1 MQISDAS
8 ERPRRPKRTITEAQF
23 DRMLQIT
30 SRLALVFIGAVLA
43 ITVLKLAHT
52 ILVPLGL
59 AVVVGL
65 VFGPVADR
73 LEERGLKPGI
83 SAGIIVL
90 IFLALLAGSAA
101 LFAVP
106 LAEWVARA
114 PAIWERI
121 QTELLNWRGQLEAI
135 SAVQEQIEGALGDSG
150 ALTVKVEDGSQVI
163 DLALIAPALLGDA
176 LIFLASLYFYL
187 ATRDNI
193 RISILSMIVSRRMRW
208 RTAHVFDYIETK
220 VSRFLLSVTLLN
232 VLVGIAMT
240 IVTFALGMPSP
251 LLLGALAGVLNY
263 IPYVGQ
269 AVMIAILLAVG
280 FATQPDIG
288 LIIVPVLIYGLIN
301 LVEGQFLFPTFVGKI
316 MTLNPFLIFFS
327 IIFWIWVWGPVGSL
341 MAVPSLIILQAVI
354 ESILP
359 PREIKPSR
367 PVRRTASM
375 TAKDVVLANAAKAI
389 REQAAEEAARQA
401 ELEAEKAAKA
411 PAAEVD
417 NVEVAKVVAAEAPA
431 AEATVKPKP
440 RTPRKRKPA
449 TRSAPASGSA

>member
-1 MQISDAS
+1 
-8 ERPRRPKRTITEAQF
+8 
-23 DRMLQIT
+23 
-30 SRLALVFIGAVLA
+30 
-43 ITVLKLAHT
+43 
-52 ILVPLGL
+52 
-59 AVVVGL
+59 VVGL

-73 LEERGLKPGI
+73 LENRGLNPGL

-90 IFLALLAGSAA
+90 MFLALLAASIA

-106 LAEWVARA
+106 LTEWVARA
-114 PAIWERI
+114 PAIWERV
-121 QTELLNWRGQLEAI
+121 QTELLNWKGQLEAL
-135 SAVQEQIEGALGDSG
+135 SAVQEQIDSALGGDAMS
-150 ALTVKVEDGSQVI
+150 VRVEDGSQVVDI
-163 DLALIAPALLGDA
+163 ALIAPALLGDA

-187 ATRDNI
+187 ATRDSI

-208 RTAHVFDYIETK
+208 RTAHVFDYIESK

-232 VLVGIAMT
+232 ALVGVAMT
-240 IVTFALGMPSP
+240 IATFALGMPSP
-251 LLLGALAGVLNY
+251 LLWGALAGLLNY

-280 FATQPDIG
+280 FATQSDLL
-288 LIIVPVLIYGLIN
+288 LIIAPVIVYGLIN
-301 LVEGQFLFPTFVGKI
+301 LVEGQFVFPTFVGRI

-359 PREIKPSR
+359 SKEVKPSR

-389 REQAAEEAARQA
+389 REHAEEEASQQA
-401 ELEAEKAAKA
+401 EAAAAKT
-411 PAAEVD
+411 
-417 NVEVAKVVAAEAPA
+417 AEAPKLGA
-431 AEATVKPKP
+431 VEAKKPEAVEAPKSKQ
-440 RTPRKRKPA
+440 RLPRKKKPVA
-449 TRSAPASGSA
+449 GSASAAGSA